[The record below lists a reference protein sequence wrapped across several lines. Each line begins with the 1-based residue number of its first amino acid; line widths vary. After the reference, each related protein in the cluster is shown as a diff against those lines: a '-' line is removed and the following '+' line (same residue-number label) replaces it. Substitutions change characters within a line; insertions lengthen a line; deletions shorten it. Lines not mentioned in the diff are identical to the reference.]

1 MKALNMNPSQL
12 RLARIAGIYLTE
24 AEYQEQPEVTI
35 TQDQEREQ
43 EQEQESGEEE
53 LTPLQR
59 LTRALESIPALAD
72 IEGCEAEVE
81 ALIAAAEALSAVCV
95 PVEQEDGQEL
105 ESSELTEGA
114 SSYMF
119 SKKSKE
125 LFDIDEDTY
134 IEVKAESPI
143 QAVIKAK
150 ELFKKDGY
158 TGKIHLV
165 S

>member
-1 MKALNMNPSQL
+1 MNPSQL

-35 TQDQEREQ
+35 DQEQ
-43 EQEQESGEEE
+43 DLGQEQESGEEE

-81 ALIAAAEALSAVCV
+81 ALIAAAEALSAVCA
-95 PVEQEDGQEL
+95 PVEQEDGQEI

>member
-1 MKALNMNPSQL
+1 MNEQQL
-12 RLARIAGIYLTE
+12 RLARMAGITLKESDYSEEPEQVDGELEQTPAERLAAALASIPDVDSIEGCEGEIE
-24 AEYQEQPEVTI
+24 ALI
-35 TQDQEREQ
+35 TAAEALSAACAPVDQ
-43 EQEQESGEEE
+43 EQEQES
-53 LTPLQR
+53 
-59 LTRALESIPALAD
+59 D
-72 IEGCEAEVE
+72 
-81 ALIAAAEALSAVCV
+81 
-95 PVEQEDGQEL
+95 
-105 ESSELTEGA
+105 ELTEGA
-114 SSYMF
+114 SSSYMF